1 MENLTAKEIMN
12 KEVLTVHSELSIQG
26 LADFLFQNAISG
38 APVISDD
45 DKLIGAVSVTDI
57 LRHET
62 VPEKG
67 VQFNHR
73 HDYYVHTTDDR
84 FSHQDLDALHFTDDP
99 PTTVAD
105 IMNSRILAVGEN
117 DTVQQVADTMLKNR
131 VHRVF
136 VTRHDKL
143 VGIISTA
150 DMLKVIRDIQRPNE
164 ETFHTT

>member
-1 MENLTAKEIMN
+1 MENLTAKDVMN
-12 KEVLTVHSELSIQG
+12 KEVLAVNSELSIQG

-45 DKLIGAVSVTDI
+45 GKLIGAVSVTDI

-67 VQFNHR
+67 VQFNYH

-84 FSHQDLDALHFTDDP
+84 FSHQDLNALHFTDDA
-99 PTTVAD
+99 PTTVTD
-105 IMNSRILAVGEN
+105 IMNSRILVVGED
-117 DTVQQVADTMLKNR
+117 DTVRQVADTMIKNR

-143 VGIISTA
+143 IGIISTA
-150 DMLKVIRDIQRPNE
+150 DMLKVIRDI
-164 ETFHTT
+164 